1 MFDEILYP
9 TRGEAAGSLAAL
21 FQTEAHREGVR
32 TFLEKREP
40 RYVGR

>member
-1 MFDEILYP
+1 MFDEILYS

-32 TFLEKREP
+32 AFLEKCAQH
-40 RYVGR
+40 YVGR